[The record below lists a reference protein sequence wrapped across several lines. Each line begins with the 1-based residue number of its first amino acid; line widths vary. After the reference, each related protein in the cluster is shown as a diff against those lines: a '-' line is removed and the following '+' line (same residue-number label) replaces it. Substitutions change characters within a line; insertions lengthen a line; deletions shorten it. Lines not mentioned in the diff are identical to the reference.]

1 MADAIKAELEALKD
15 FILKA
20 PYNSIL
26 DMFLSH
32 QFQLYSQ
39 NGNLSRDVCTALMK
53 SISGHISSKDIKNYL
68 NKSSMVEDDFRAIY
82 RALLNL
88 QKFQSEALTEV
99 FNRSLSQG
107 GDRKHGLMGFDS
119 LKTFLVK
126 VQQEKV
132 DEEQDNRLLAKMRVF
147 VTRRVHLMIKIRR
160 KLHVF
165 FQINECWV

>member
-1 MADAIKAELEALKD
+1 MFSFSVFTDLVLSVAEAIKNELAALKSYV
-15 FILKA
+15 LRA

-26 DMFLSH
+26 DMFLST
-32 QFQLYSQ
+32 QFHLYSH

-53 SISGHISSKDIKNYL
+53 SISGRISSKDIKNYL
-68 NKSSMVEDDFRAIY
+68 NKSSMSEGDFRAIY

-99 FNRSLSQG
+99 FNKSLSQG
-107 GDRKHGLMGFDS
+107 GDRRHGLLGFDS

-132 DEEQDNRLLAKMRVF
+132 DENQDKRLLAKMKVF
-147 VTRRVHLMIKIRR
+147 VTR
-160 KLHVF
+160 
-165 FQINECWV
+165 